1 MSFRNYSGLRLFDNL
16 FTLFLDILESILPSI
31 FPFSLVFCL
40 LNFSFGLLDLKFQ
53 RIHLLKFLCEE
64 ALKTTQVRQHLEKSL
79 DVASELQEQ
88 LRTLYAN
95 REEAVLT
102 IKNQEREALAKLEDR
117 EQIQI
122 AVTPEGQITQGH
134 PVNRADDSNKYSWL
148 TRLRHQNP
156 SPLDG
161 ANESPALPRLLEFDA
176 HDKEG
181 VGSAQAKSMM
191 ESLDEAVLQRKL
203 HSSNVYDDEH
213 DRLDV
218 SKLKEIPGA
227 GLPNNGGDVSDKMV
241 HESSSMTLL
250 DASPVTNSTANV
262 KKRKQDDEDQNIAV
276 KVLVADASEGNAL
289 ERNNSTTSKRVKSNE
304 DVVQDEI
311 RTSPSA
317 HMEEV
322 KGTDSMDGFGI
333 SNSGVLAE
341 CGTGSPKNNLHT
353 VNIVVP
359 NGVEN
364 QSREVSATAPNS
376 DSSLVGDLQRS
387 GEDAKAVDVTLTPGE
402 GQP

>member
-1 MSFRNYSGLRLFDNL
+1 M
-16 FTLFLDILESILPSI
+16 
-31 FPFSLVFCL
+31 
-40 LNFSFGLLDLKFQ
+40 
-53 RIHLLKFLCEE
+53 
-64 ALKTTQVRQHLEKSL
+64 
-79 DVASELQEQ
+79 ASELQEQ

-134 PVNRADDSNKYSWL
+134 PVNRADDTNKYSWL

-156 SPLDG
+156 STLDG
-161 ANESPALPRLLEFDA
+161 GKESPALPRLLEFDA

-181 VGSAQAKSMM
+181 GGSARAKSMM
-191 ESLDEAVLQRKL
+191 ESLDEAVVQRKH
-203 HSSNVYDDEH
+203 HSSNFYDDEH
-213 DRLDV
+213 DGHDV

-241 HESSSMTLL
+241 HERSSMTLL
-250 DASPVTNSTANV
+250 DTSPPVTNSTANV
-262 KKRKQDDEDQNIAV
+262 KKRKQDDVDQNIAAR
-276 KVLVADASEGNAL
+276 VLVADASEGNAP

-333 SNSGVLAE
+333 ANSGVLAE
-341 CGTGSPKNNLHT
+341 CGTGSPKKNNLHT
-353 VNIVVP
+353 ANVTVS

-364 QSREVSATAPNS
+364 QLCEVSATAPNS

-387 GEDAKAVDVTLTPGE
+387 DEDAKAVDVTLTPGE